1 MLFGVGFPEL
11 FTIALIGLVIFGP
24 NRLPEI
30 ARSAGSGIRRAR
42 AFLANAMDSLDEETK
57 GITNFASDL
66 QSLTPRGIMTQV
78 LGTDNSVA
86 QTSDVPPVRVSRA
99 NLRTDFDPDAT

>member
-1 MLFGVGFPEL
+1 MLGVGFPEL
-11 FTIALIGLVIFGP
+11 FFIAVIALVIFGP

-42 AFLANAMDSLDEETK
+42 AFLANAMESLDEEAK
-57 GITNFASDL
+57 GITNFATEL
-66 QSLTPRGIMTQV
+66 QSLTPRGIMNQV
-78 LGTDNSVA
+78 LASDNSSR
-86 QTSDVPPVRVSRA
+86 QNSDTPPVRVSRN

>member
-30 ARSAGSGIRRAR
+30 ARSAGAGIRRAR
-42 AFLANAMDSLDEETK
+42 AFLANAMESLDEETK
-57 GITNFASDL
+57 GITNFATDIR
-66 QSLTPRGIMTQV
+66 SLTPRGIMNQV
-78 LGTDNSVA
+78 LAPDNAAQGTD
-86 QTSDVPPVRVSRA
+86 TPPVRSSRN

>member
-1 MLFGVGFPEL
+1 MLGVSFPEI

-30 ARSAGSGIRRAR
+30 ARKTGSGIRRAKS
-42 AFLANAMDSLDEETK
+42 FLANAIDSLDEDAK
-57 GITNFASDL
+57 RITDFASEL
-66 QSLTPRGIMTQV
+66 HGLTPRGIMSQV
-78 LGTDNSVA
+78 LSPESSATQDLA
-86 QTSDVPPVRVSRA
+86 TPRVRISRN

>member
-1 MLFGVGFPEL
+1 MLGVGFPEI

-42 AFLANAMDSLDEETK
+42 AYLANAMNSLDEDTK
-57 GITNFASDL
+57 GITNFASDI
-66 QSLTPRGIMTQV
+66 QSLTPRGILNQV
-78 LGTDNSVA
+78 LAPDNLATQSSE
-86 QTSDVPPVRVSRA
+86 TPPVRVSRN

>member
-11 FTIALIGLVIFGP
+11 LTIALIGLVIFGP

-42 AFLANAMDSLDEETK
+42 AFLANAMDSLDEEAK

-66 QSLTPRGIMTQV
+66 QSLTPRGIMNQV
-78 LGTDNSVA
+78 LATDNPA
-86 QTSDVPPVRVSRA
+86 TQASDIPLVRISRV

>member
-1 MLFGVGFPEL
+1 MLGVSFPEL
-11 FTIALIGLVIFGP
+11 FTIAVVGLVIFGP

-42 AFLANAMDSLDEETK
+42 AFLTKAMDSLDEETK
-57 GITNFASDL
+57 GITNFATEL
-66 QSLTPRGIMTQV
+66 QGFTPRGIMNQV
-78 LGTDNSVA
+78 FAPDNSV
-86 QTSDVPPVRVSRA
+86 QKGSDTPPVQISRN

>member
-1 MLFGVGFPEL
+1 MLGVGFPEI

-30 ARSAGSGIRRAR
+30 ARNTGKGIRRAK
-42 AFLANAMDSLDEETK
+42 AFLANAIDSLDEEAK
-57 GITNFASDL
+57 SITDFATDL
-66 QSLTPRGIMTQV
+66 HGLTPRGIMTQV
-78 LGTDNSVA
+78 LTSENGATQVSTSA
-86 QTSDVPPVRVSRA
+86 QVRASRN